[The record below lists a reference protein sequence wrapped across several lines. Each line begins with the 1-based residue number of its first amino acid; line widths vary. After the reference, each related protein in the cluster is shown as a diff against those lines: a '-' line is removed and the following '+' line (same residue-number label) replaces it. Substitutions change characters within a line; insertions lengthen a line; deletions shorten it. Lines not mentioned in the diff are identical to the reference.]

1 MARPL
6 PLCGIRVINF
16 GWVWAGPVV
25 GQTLGFLGAE
35 VLKIESRA
43 RVDMTRN
50 LPPFAEG
57 IVDPDRSLSNHA
69 CWAGNGSVTLDL
81 KQAEG
86 RALALRLIAESDV
99 VIENFGPGV
108 IERLGF
114 GYEALRAVKPD
125 IILFSMPAAG
135 LSGPLEHVRT
145 YGLSLTSLTGL
156 DSLVG
161 YKGETPIP
169 VENAF
174 SDPFAGI
181 FGGFAILTALSHRRN
196 TGQGQH
202 IEFSQ
207 QESVMQLV
215 GPAYMDYVLNS
226 RSGGPKGNEHPTGAA
241 APHGVFPC
249 RGEDRWI
256 SIAVGGDDE
265 WRALVRAMGEPAWA
279 RAAEL
284 ATLAGRIAAIDHVHA
299 RVAEWTRAFDDRE
312 LADTLQRA
320 GVAASPVLNVGD
332 LLDDPQY
339 RARGTFVEV
348 EHPLGFRETIYGGYV
363 KMSRCEAA
371 VRPGPALGSANDRA
385 FREILGLPEDE
396 YRRLQ
401 DSRVIY

>member
-1 MARPL
+1 
-6 PLCGIRVINF
+6 
-16 GWVWAGPVV
+16 
-25 GQTLGFLGAE
+25 

-43 RVDMTRN
+43 RIDKTRN

-86 RALALRLIAESDV
+86 RALALRLVAESDV

-114 GYEALRAVKPD
+114 GYEALKAVKPD

-161 YKGETPIP
+161 YKGETPLP

-174 SDPFAGI
+174 SDPYAGI
-181 FGGFAILTALSHRRN
+181 FGSFAILTALNHRRN
-196 TGQGQH
+196 TGAGQH

-207 QESVMQLV
+207 QESVMQMV
-215 GPAYMDYVLNS
+215 GPAYMDYLFNG
-226 RSGGPKGNEHPTGAA
+226 RSGGPKGNEHPTAAA
-241 APHGVFPC
+241 APHGVFRC
-249 RGEDRWI
+249 RGDDRWI
-256 SIAVGGDDE
+256 SIAIGGDDA
-265 WRALVRAMGEPAWA
+265 WQALVRVMGDPEWA
-279 RAAEL
+279 RAATL
-284 ATLAGRIAAIDHVHA
+284 ATLAGRLAAIDDLHA
-299 RVAEWTRAFDDRE
+299 RIGEWTRGFEARSLSDE
-312 LADTLQRA
+312 LQRA
-320 GVAASPVLNVGD
+320 GVAASPVLDVGD
-332 LLDDPQY
+332 LLDDPHY

-371 VRPGPALGSANDRA
+371 VQPGPAMGRDNDRA
-385 FREILGLPEDE
+385 FLEILRLPADE

-401 DSRVIY
+401 DRRVIY